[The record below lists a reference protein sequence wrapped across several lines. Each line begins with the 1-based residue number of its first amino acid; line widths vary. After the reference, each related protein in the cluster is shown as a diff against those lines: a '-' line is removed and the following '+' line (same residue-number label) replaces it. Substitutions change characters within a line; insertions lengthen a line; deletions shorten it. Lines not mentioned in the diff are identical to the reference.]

1 MATKTKPVPAPS
13 TIEQKLDEVE
23 EYAGYIREIGH
34 KLKRHAPGSDAYLEL
49 LADLWVKL
57 EWLKSKAETAAL
69 LIDEYEES
77 LPGED

>member
-1 MATKTKPVPAPS
+1 MATKTKSAPAPS
-13 TIEQKLDEVE
+13 AIQQKLDEVE
-23 EYAGYIREIGH
+23 EYAGTIREMRH
-34 KLKRHAPGSDAYLEL
+34 KLKRHAPASDAYLEL

-77 LPGED
+77 LPDED